1 MKPGLKNLR
10 FNRKLEPGMAFTIE
24 PGCYFR
30 DFLFEGTV
38 AKNMGI
44 DLKYVNV
51 DKVKEYQAEV
61 QGIRIEDCCYMN
73 DEGVVINLSAK
84 MPRSADEV
92 EKIMAGK
99 ME

>member
-1 MKPGLKNLR
+1 MC
-10 FNRKLEPGMAFTIE
+10 FTIE

-30 DFLFEGTV
+30 DFLFNGTI
-38 AKNMGI
+38 AKEMGI

-73 DEGVVINLSAK
+73 DEGRVINLCTGV
-84 MPRSADEV
+84 PRTV
-92 EKIMAGK
+92 EEIESCMKGEDWIK
-99 ME
+99 KTK